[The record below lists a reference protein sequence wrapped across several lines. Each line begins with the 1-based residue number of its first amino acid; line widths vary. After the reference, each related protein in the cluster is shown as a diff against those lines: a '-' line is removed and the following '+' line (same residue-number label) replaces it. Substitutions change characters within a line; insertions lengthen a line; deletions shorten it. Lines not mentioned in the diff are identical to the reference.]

1 VLEGLGRSRIGL
13 VTAGSLLQNW
23 ATVAAH
29 DGSRWE
35 VDRELPYGLPIL
47 TSRSSWLRRWR
58 DNVAAMEDRSLGGGG
73 EKWEV
78 GHRAGLF
85 IGLGV
90 RAHADHCPGSNLK
103 MNQRFIKS
111 LLQIGYEFD
120 SQILSILLRLQGF
133 IEGIRRHLG
142 CVLLPDRVAVS
153 GWQVRYWLGLAGPEW
168 AGASELGCEG
178 GPRGGGRKRKK
189 EWSGRGR
196 GPRGFGILKFFF
208 PIFLIGF
215 KNQNEF
221 ESE

>member
-1 VLEGLGRSRIGL
+1 
-13 VTAGSLLQNW
+13 
-23 ATVAAH
+23 
-29 DGSRWE
+29 
-35 VDRELPYGLPIL
+35 
-47 TSRSSWLRRWR
+47 
-58 DNVAAMEDRSLGGGG
+58 
-73 EKWEV
+73 
-78 GHRAGLF
+78 
-85 IGLGV
+85 
-90 RAHADHCPGSNLK
+90 

-221 ESE
+221 ESEWILLEPWTKTLNQFKIKCRRHENATKNFNLENILLRK